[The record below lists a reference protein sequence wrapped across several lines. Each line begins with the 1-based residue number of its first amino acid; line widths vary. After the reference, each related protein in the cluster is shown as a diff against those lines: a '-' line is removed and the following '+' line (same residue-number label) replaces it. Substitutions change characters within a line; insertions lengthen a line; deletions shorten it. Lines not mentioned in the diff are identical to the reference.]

1 MNLRPTSIARQKIP
15 FQPRFWLWDSGTLSC
30 LLLLLDCFPY
40 TRHPLTVKDSCR
52 PWFSQTPGFCWAGAG
67 TPGLFKNIVLVI
79 GSLRSVWIRLFA
91 RDCGG
96 VCSLGF
102 PTPNREAECLVR
114 KEVGLWTNFWAVATP
129 VPASLSHPIPTCVV
143 CYAFFCSI
151 VLCYL
156 SWNSALCLIHSIGL
170 LRKTRK
176 GHFSFQETWKLLL
189 GFLSSVCCQSS
200 TLLQHHIFPR
210 FRYVWVTSKSQQI
223 LFEQQTRS
231 YFISRSICYLST

>member
-102 PTPNREAECLVR
+102 PTPNREAECRVR
-114 KEVGLWTNFWAVATP
+114 KGVGLWTNFWAVVTP
-129 VPASLSHPIPTCVV
+129 VPDSLSHPIP
-143 CYAFFCSI
+143 SI
-151 VLCYL
+151 PDLRHSEFTEVRVL
-156 SWNSALCLIHSIGL
+156 SWEKN
-170 LRKTRK
+170 
-176 GHFSFQETWKLLL
+176 
-189 GFLSSVCCQSS
+189 S
-200 TLLQHHIFPR
+200 TLLWTRHDPIAR
-210 FRYVWVTSKSQQI
+210 AI
-223 LFEQQTRS
+223 L
-231 YFISRSICYLST
+231 

>member
-52 PWFSQTPGFCWAGAG
+52 PWFSQAPGFCWAGAG

-102 PTPNREAECLVR
+102 PTPNREAECRVR
-114 KEVGLWTNFWAVATP
+114 KGVGLWTNFWAVVTP
-129 VPASLSHPIPTCVV
+129 VPDSLSHPIPIGDLVTPSLQPIVEKHYHRALWETCDPWDM
-143 CYAFFCSI
+143 
-151 VLCYL
+151 L
-156 SWNSALCLIHSIGL
+156 SE
-170 LRKTRK
+170 R
-176 GHFSFQETWKLLL
+176 
-189 GFLSSVCCQSS
+189 
-200 TLLQHHIFPR
+200 
-210 FRYVWVTSKSQQI
+210 
-223 LFEQQTRS
+223 
-231 YFISRSICYLST
+231 